1 MTLHAAAIPYF
12 HQCDWGS
19 NVQLVCD
26 EVSDSF
32 LQLQLIKWR
41 LLAECRLCEAD
52 ISAHLGSGEDL
63 LIGWTTGRGCHP
75 TQNARVRIRH
85 DNHLL
90 GAVQPLKMQ

>member
-19 NVQLVCD
+19 NVQLVRD

-32 LQLQLIKWR
+32 LQLQRIKWR
-41 LLAECRLCEAD
+41 LLAECRLCKAD

-63 LIGWTTGRGCHP
+63 LAERQGGVAIQLRMQGSEFGMIIICWTLC
-75 TQNARVRIRH
+75 N
-85 DNHLL
+85 L
-90 GAVQPLKMQ
+90 